1 MFFISS
7 PSPSQLCSAPDKPN
21 VKEVS
26 VIEAQFDFNHSFFLF
41 QKELEKR
48 ENQKKKRFHLRMERT
63 VDASA
68 QRRGRS
74 ETEDTLHLQ
83 DDKVRNL
90 LSSNLTDTEVR
101 LYFRYLGILAPSV
114 EAGQCFLFWT
124 NFSPGSELP
133 GENSHVV
140 KDDGRPDLDRTSG
153 HLRADL
159 CICP

>member
-1 MFFISS
+1 
-7 PSPSQLCSAPDKPN
+7 
-21 VKEVS
+21 
-26 VIEAQFDFNHSFFLF
+26 
-41 QKELEKR
+41 
-48 ENQKKKRFHLRMERT
+48 MERT

-83 DDKVRNL
+83 DDKVRTL

-124 NFSPGSELP
+124 NFSPGLDSP
-133 GENSHVV
+133 GENPHVV
-140 KDDGRPDLDRTSG
+140 KDDGKPDLDRTSG